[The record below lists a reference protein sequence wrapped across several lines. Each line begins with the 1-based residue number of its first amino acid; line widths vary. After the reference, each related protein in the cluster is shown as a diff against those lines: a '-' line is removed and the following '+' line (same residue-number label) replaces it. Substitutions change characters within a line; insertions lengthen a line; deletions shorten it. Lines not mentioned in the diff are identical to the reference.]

1 MLSKLRDGLRFSI
14 GIIKKHPLLSSVI
27 INGIFTTIVLIT
39 CDIRYDTND
48 DLVMAGIVQGA
59 YGQPDPHTVYINILL
74 GYVLSGMSRLIPTI
88 PWYPVTMYLCL
99 IVSNIVIGYLLIGKT
114 KAGLFQLNLFF
125 IYLFVFGS
133 NLLIKP
139 QFTKT
144 AAVLTISGIVLMLD
158 SVQTNRVCK
167 KKCAAGIAL
176 ISLGF
181 IYRKDMASLC
191 AAVSATY
198 FLYFITKEKFEKKR
212 LLSIIGVSVLAICIC
227 GLTLFIGDYI
237 YKSDSEWAT
246 YEKFQNDRSKLCD
259 YYWLDYDTYKE
270 VCDANGISKE
280 NLDYYASTNDFA
292 DPDIFTVE
300 VAANLANSKENP
312 MSLKDFP
319 LRRFLK
325 EIFPGGML
333 KYYDWCWVLTVISIG
348 IVLINK
354 RNLKWTIINFVGITA
369 VEAWLSYNLRFLIE
383 RLDIS
388 IFITVVVGS
397 FAIASDYGTV
407 TEQDSEGK
415 RNRVHSF
422 IILLLIALCLGLG
435 IYYSVYCILNNHE
448 NAKSRFQTFSEAQAI
463 CDYIEEDKG
472 HLYIRSVLCD
482 NPWECAYD
490 IWDNSSNRLM
500 SNVASLGG
508 WMTYSPI
515 MEEINEHYG
524 VANPY
529 KDLVNNDKVYLINI
543 DGNPFAT
550 IDYINR
556 NYQPEAKL
564 DLVKEIGKA
573 QIYRVITD

>member
-1 MLSKLRDGLRFSI
+1 MFREHKKTTLMSSE
-14 GIIKKHPLLSSVI
+14 IIRNHPLLTSII
-27 INGIFTTIVLIT
+27 INGVFLTIILCT

-48 DLVMAGIVQGA
+48 DFVMACIVQGA
-59 YGQPDPHTVYINILL
+59 YGRPDPHTVYINIIM
-74 GYVLSGMSRLIPTI
+74 GYVLSGLSSLIPAI
-88 PWYPVTMYLCL
+88 PWYPVIMYVCL
-99 IVSNIVIGYLLIGKT
+99 VVSNIVIGYLLIGKT

-280 NLDYYASTNDFA
+280 NLDYYASTNDYA
-292 DPDIFTVE
+292 DPDIFTYE
-300 VAANLANSKENP
+300 VAASLANAKENP
-312 MSLKDFP
+312 MSIKDFP
-319 LRRFLK
+319 LRRFIK

-333 KYYDWCWVLTVISIG
+333 KYYDWFVIMTFFSIVIALT
-348 IVLINK
+348 NK
-354 RNLKWTIINFVGITA
+354 RNLKWILINVVGIT
-369 VEAWLSYNLRFLIE
+369 VIEAWLSYNLRFLIE
-383 RLDIS
+383 RVDIS
-388 IFITVVVGS
+388 IFLTAVVGT
-397 FAIASDYGTV
+397 FAIASEYGV
-407 TEQDSEGK
+407 AVNQDPEDK
-415 RNRVHSF
+415 RNRTYSF
-422 IILLLIALCLGLG
+422 AISLLTTICLVFS
-435 IYYSVYCILNNHE
+435 IYYSVNCILKNCE
-448 NAKSRFQTFSEAQAI
+448 QSKSRIQSFGEAQVI
-463 CDYIEEDKG
+463 CDYIEEDKE

-482 NPWECAYD
+482 NPWESAYNVWNTSFND
-490 IWDNSSNRLM
+490 KLENSLP
-500 SNVASLGG
+500 LGD
-508 WMTYSPI
+508 WLTYSPLTERI
-515 MEEINEHYG
+515 KENYCIT
-524 VANPY
+524 NPF
-529 KDLVNNDKVYLINI
+529 KDIVDNDRVYLMDIA
-543 DGNPFAT
+543 GNPQAT
-550 IDYINR
+550 INYINR
-556 NYQPEAKL
+556 NYEMGAGL
-564 DLVKEIGKA
+564 HLVKEIGKA
-573 QIYRVITD
+573 KIYSIISK